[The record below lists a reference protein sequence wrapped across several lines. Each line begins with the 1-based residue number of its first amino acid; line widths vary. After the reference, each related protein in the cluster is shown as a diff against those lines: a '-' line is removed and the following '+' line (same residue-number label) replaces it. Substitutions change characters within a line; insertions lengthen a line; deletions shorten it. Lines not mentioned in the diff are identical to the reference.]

1 MTDAQSIARDHTQ
14 GCYTPIGDEHEWQLF
29 HPTRYAATAW
39 GPGMQHGSPVAG
51 LLTRA
56 LERCEPVEGTRLSR
70 ISVDIL
76 GAVPMSQVRVSARLE
91 RPGRRIALVSAQMQ
105 AQLPD
110 GTWRPVAQ
118 ARGWR
123 LATSDTSEV
132 ARHADVGLTAPEND
146 QIGVNQ
152 FPQTWRVGFLDA
164 VGCHFASPAG
174 LPGDPTVGWIHMTQ
188 PLVAGE
194 PSSDLVQVMSIADV
208 ANGIGARLDVRR
220 WTFLNT
226 DLTVHL
232 FEEPRGPWF
241 GLVAETSIGH
251 DGIGMSAATIHGTH
265 GPIGRLAQNILAE
278 RRAQPLTE
286 SELQRGSSVP

>member
-1 MTDAQSIARDHTQ
+1 MTPPPAQPPAT
-14 GCYTPIGDEHEWQLF
+14 GCYEPIGADGDWQTF

-51 LLTRA
+51 LLTRM
-56 LERCEPVEGTRLSR
+56 LEQCEPVDGTRLSR

-76 GAVPMSQVRVSARLE
+76 GAVPMSQVRVAARLE
-91 RPGRRIALVSAQMQ
+91 RPGRRISLVSSEMQ

-123 LATSDTSEV
+123 LATTLTAEV
-132 ARHADVGLTAPEND
+132 ARHADVALTPPADD

-152 FPQTWRVGFLDA
+152 FPPTWRVGFLDA
-164 VGCHFASPAG
+164 VGCHFADPAG
-174 LPGDPTVGWIHMTQ
+174 LPGDPTVGWLHMTQ

-194 PSSDLVQVMSIADV
+194 QPSDLVQVMCIADI

-232 FEEPRGPWF
+232 FEPPRGPWF

-251 DGIGMSAATIHGTH
+251 DGIGMSAATIHGPT

-278 RRAQPLTE
+278 RRPEPLTE
-286 SELQRGSSVP
+286 TALQRGTSTR